1 LTAHAAQR
9 TTRIVTT
16 PDAGPI
22 VEYVR
27 YRVAADRADALI
39 AAYRR
44 SLPHLLASPHCLG
57 VELRHRSDE
66 PGAFILRL
74 RWDSVDGHMKGFRGS
89 EAFRGFLAEI
99 RPFIDAIEEMAHYD
113 VVDIDVAVPA
123 TIYDAVGGAAT
134 FFAVAR
140 GMHDAMK
147 DDPLLGARFRSAAE
161 SHVPHLAMW
170 LCEVFGGP
178 PLYSQTLG
186 DIAPMLARHAGQSID
201 DAARARFVELARAA
215 AVRCFPAGADRAV
228 DAFTRYVEWGARVAV
243 ANSQPGHVADPSA
256 GVPRWDWETVS

>member
-1 LTAHAAQR
+1 LTGHRAHR
-9 TTRIVTT
+9 TTGDVSDPSI
-16 PDAGPI
+16 I
-22 VEYVR
+22 EYVR

-39 AAYRR
+39 EAYRR
-44 SLPHLLASPHCLG
+44 ALPFLQSSPHCLG
-57 VELRHRSDE
+57 IELRHRSDE

-74 RWDSVDGHMKGFRGS
+74 RWDSADGHMKGFRGS
-89 EAFRGFLAEI
+89 EHFRGFLAEI

-113 VVDIDVAVPA
+113 VVDIDAGA

-140 GMHDAMK
+140 AMHDAMK
-147 DDPLLGARFRSAAE
+147 DDALLGARFRGAAE

-186 DIAPMLARHAGQSID
+186 DIAPMLARHAGQAID
-201 DAARARFVELARAA
+201 DLARARFVELARAA

-256 GVPRWDWETVS
+256 GVPRWSWDTVS